1 MLRCFLLCV
10 SPTFYTQIIFTLFT
24 SLKQLQFFITARK
37 ITYPWTHLTFKT
49 IGTCFENVSTWT
61 PNYKLNTV
69 LIIASYVE
77 PASGSE
83 LRSLARCGAAMRH
96 LMSLSLI
103 LFNDLWTQAFFLL
116 GTLSDYIRL
125 LLGAVKWFRNMK
137 NSSIKE

>member
-24 SLKQLQFFITARK
+24 SFQQLQFFITARK

-83 LRSLARCGAAMRH
+83 LRSPARCGAAMRH

-125 LLGAVKWFRNMK
+125 LLGVVKWFRNMK
-137 NSSIKE
+137 NSSIKV

>member
-24 SLKQLQFFITARK
+24 SLKQLQFFFTARK

-103 LFNDLWTQAFFLL
+103 ILFNDLWTQAFFFFAR
-116 GTLSDYIRL
+116 DFIRL
-125 LLGAVKWFRNMK
+125 YTPAVG
-137 NSSIKE
+137 SSEVVQKYEKFIN